1 MVRVCSV
8 LPLFCAVGALAGC
21 AVTTH
26 PARILSLD
34 GGGIRGLLMMA
45 WGAKG
50 GALTAAACLV
60 GGPCL

>member
-1 MVRVCSV
+1 MSLDECCDWTMAGAI
-8 LPLFCAVGALAGC
+8 LLAVGAAFI
-21 AVTTH
+21 A
-26 PARILSLD
+26 
-34 GGGIRGLLMMA
+34 RGLVMVA

>member
-1 MVRVCSV
+1 MS
-8 LPLFCAVGALAGC
+8 LEEFCDWSGAGAIVIVIGLAIT
-21 AVTTH
+21 A
-26 PARILSLD
+26 
-34 GGGIRGLLMMA
+34 RGLLMLA